1 MPWLTL
7 ALLLLLSGCGATPT
21 HYFVLTATSPAVD
34 AAHPE
39 LSVEINELRLPK
51 YLDRPQLVSRSSANQ
66 LDLEEHEQW
75 AGKLRDNM
83 IRMLAKNLG
92 KALGTSQIVIAPY
105 RPSEPSAVRV
115 MVEILRFERMG
126 SGHIHLDA
134 QWRLTDGKT
143 NRSLVTK
150 TSHLQ
155 SDDKSDDA
163 AASVQA
169 MSRVF
174 GQFSAEIAAEIVRQ
188 VYPSH

>member
-1 MPWLTL
+1 MRWLIFSL
-7 ALLLLLSGCGATPT
+7 VLLLSGCGSATT
-21 HYFVLTATSPAVD
+21 HYFVLTATAPAVD
-34 AAHPE
+34 SSYPD

-51 YLDRPQLVSRSSANQ
+51 YLDRPQIVSRSSANQ

-92 KALGTSQIVIAPY
+92 KALGTAQIVIAPY

-126 SGHIHLDA
+126 DGRVQLDA
-134 QWRLTDGKT
+134 QWRLTDGKS
-143 NRSLVTK
+143 NRSLATK

-155 SDDKSDDA
+155 GEKTSDNA
-163 AASVQA
+163 AKSVQE
-169 MSRVF
+169 MSAVF

-188 VYPSH
+188 VHPSH

>member
-1 MPWLTL
+1 MRWLIL
-7 ALLLLLSGCGATPT
+7 SLLLLLSGCGSTPT
-21 HYFVLTATSPAVD
+21 HYFVLTATTPVVD
-34 AAHPE
+34 AAHPD

-51 YLDRPQLVSRSSANQ
+51 YLDRPQIVSRSSANQ
-66 LDLEEHEQW
+66 LNLEEHEQW

-126 SGHIHLDA
+126 DGHIQLDA
-134 QWRLTDGKT
+134 QWRLTNGKN
-143 NRSLVTK
+143 NRSMTTQ

-155 SDDKSDDA
+155 SDDKIDDVT
-163 AASVQA
+163 ASVQS
-169 MSRVF
+169 MSTLF
-174 GQFSAEIAAEIVRQ
+174 GQFSADIAMEIVRQ